1 MEKKIFKN
9 LNLNCVKLTHD
20 SSPAFLGIRFD
31 PHLTFKNQIAHLK
44 KTCIQRLNII
54 KILAHTSWQ
63 LTKETLVQVYNVLI
77 S

>member
-54 KILAHTSWQ
+54 KIMSHKSRQ
-63 LTKETLVQVYNVLI
+63 LNKETSLQVCNILI
-77 S
+77 R

>member
-54 KILAHTSWQ
+54 KIMSHKSCQ
-63 LTKETLVQVYNVLI
+63 LNKETSLQVCNILI
-77 S
+77 R